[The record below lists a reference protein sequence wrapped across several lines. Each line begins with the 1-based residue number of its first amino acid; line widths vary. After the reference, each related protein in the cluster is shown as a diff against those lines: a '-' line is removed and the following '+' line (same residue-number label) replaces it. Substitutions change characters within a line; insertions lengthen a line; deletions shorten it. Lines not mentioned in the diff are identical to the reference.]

1 MGRAAPR
8 PGGLHSTIAGEDE
21 DATASGP
28 PIPLTAAMYDDYNKL
43 GPAAL
48 QPAPAAAAQAQAAA
62 APAAAAH
69 APGAAAAAP
78 AAAAAAPAAAA
89 AASAVGAGYESGD
102 RVGAAEGRT
111 GSEPGYDSDL

>member
-8 PGGLHSTIAGEDE
+8 PGGLQSTIAGEDE

-78 AAAAAAPAAAA
+78 AAAAAA
-89 AASAVGAGYESGD
+89 SAVGAGYESGD